1 MRDETR
7 LRVGCQDEESNRN
20 QFIFSRYF
28 NTRTSVME
36 KQYCGKITF
45 LKSIPSFSRVK
56 GMYDFCLHIVQAKL
70 ERRQQICEIGSLPLF
85 SQETVKTEMVRGSS
99 ISSTRFGIREKKVIA
114 QEIITKYPTQE
125 QGGSDIST
133 NISGYNTSFRH

>member
-1 MRDETR
+1 
-7 LRVGCQDEESNRN
+7 
-20 QFIFSRYF
+20 
-28 NTRTSVME
+28 
-36 KQYCGKITF
+36 
-45 LKSIPSFSRVK
+45 
-56 GMYDFCLHIVQAKL
+56 MYDFYLHIVQAKL